1 MIALC
6 IPTPD
11 FGDHTLTFVSGN
23 STSSVLFAAIA
34 PAVVRAR
41 IAQAIVL
48 ADAAPSILLARIAQ
62 AAVWADP
69 ASAAFLARI
78 AQAIVW
84 TAISDKRS

>member
-1 MIALC
+1 MIALR
-6 IPTPD
+6 IPAAD
-11 FGDHTLTFVSGN
+11 FGAHMLTFVSGN

-48 ADAAPSILLARIAQ
+48 AD
-62 AAVWADP
+62 P
-69 ASAAFLARI
+69 ASAEFFARI

-84 TAISDKRS
+84 TAISDRRS